1 MNEAPNPGG
10 VPGGAG
16 VRHGDDAPASQ
27 AIRPGL
33 VGGGDVPPWRDHRQ
47 ARSDQQEADWFKSTI
62 GLLLLIPFGI
72 AFLLVMIAMKIGE
85 IYDWNKRRKN
95 PKAQ

>member
-16 VRHGDDAPASQ
+16 VRHDDDAPAGQ

-33 VGGGDVPPWRDHRQ
+33 VGADHVPPWRDHRQ
-47 ARSDQQEADWFKSTI
+47 AGVDQQEAGWFKSII
-62 GLLLLIPFGI
+62 GLLLLIPFVICFVFMLI
-72 AFLLVMIAMKIGE
+72 AVKLGE
-85 IYDWNKRRKN
+85 VYDWTKRRKN